1 MKRLSLLREINPN
14 FKGLCVSA
22 QDILDKL
29 AGQMMGE
36 FEQGLKKHY
45 KSVLNVSSADFHR
58 MGLKPITFVRQVLAA
73 CFYPSLLNDE
83 RLPLDARERARRILG
98 TCAGGSIG
106 SYTVVR
112 GIKELHAS
120 ICDFIT
126 KRDGV
131 VPVPENIYMTSGS
144 QKALI
149 MVLKL
154 LVLSEGSLKTGVLSP
169 VPSYSTFNM
178 AVEAQGGIVVPYYL
192 SEEQGWSIQLEEL
205 CRAVH
210 TARMQCNPMVLYVIN
225 PGTTGHVQSK
235 DSIAEVIRFAAE
247 ERLFLMIDEVHQD
260 MVYGK
265 GSEFYSYRR
274 VLSEMG
280 PPYSSNVELVSFNSI
295 SKSVLGECGLRGGYV
310 EFVNLD
316 PLVIPYI
323 YKVLSTTS
331 CGSLGG
337 QIAVDLMLNPPK
349 PNQSSYELYSK
360 EVGSIRSAIRNNAQK
375 IMEDLS
381 DLPGISCQPVNGGIF
396 AFPRLHLSQSAIKHA
411 EENQLEPNLL
421 YCLRLL
427 EDEGLCVGAGC
438 VHGQKVGTYH
448 IRICLAMQE
457 DTMKDVLQRLKRFHL
472 RFIKKFP

>member
-1 MKRLSLLREINPN
+1 MFHVNVWCYFVL
-14 FKGLCVSA
+14 
-22 QDILDKL
+22 
-29 AGQMMGE
+29 
-36 FEQGLKKHY
+36 QGLEKHY
-45 KSVLNVSSADFHR
+45 KSILNVSSADFHK
-58 MGLKPITFVRQVLAA
+58 MGIKPITFVRQVLAA

-106 SYTVVR
+106 SYTVAR

-120 ICDFIT
+120 ICDFVT

-131 VPVPENIYMTSGS
+131 VPDPDNIYMTNGS
-144 QKALI
+144 QTALI

-178 AVEAQGGIVVPYYL
+178 GVEAHGGIVVPYYL
-192 SEEQGWSIQLEEL
+192 SEEQGWSIQLKEL

-225 PGTTGHVQSK
+225 PGSPTGHVQSK

-247 ERLFLMIDEVHQD
+247 ENLFLMVDEVHQD

-280 PPYSSNVELVSFNSI
+280 PPYSSTIELVSFNSI
-295 SKSVLGECGLRGGYV
+295 SKTVLGECGLRGGYL

-323 YKVLSTTS
+323 HKFFSTVTWA
-331 CGSLGG
+331 SLGG

-349 PNQSSYELYSK
+349 PNQSSYELYSQ
-360 EVGSIRSAIRNNAQK
+360 EIGSIRSAIRNNAQK
-375 IMEDLS
+375 ILEVLS

-411 EENQLEPNLL
+411 EENQLEPDLL

-438 VHGQKVGTYH
+438 VHGQKVETYH

-457 DTMKDVLQRLKRFHL
+457 ETMKDVLQRLKGFHL
-472 RFIKKFP
+472 RFIKEFP